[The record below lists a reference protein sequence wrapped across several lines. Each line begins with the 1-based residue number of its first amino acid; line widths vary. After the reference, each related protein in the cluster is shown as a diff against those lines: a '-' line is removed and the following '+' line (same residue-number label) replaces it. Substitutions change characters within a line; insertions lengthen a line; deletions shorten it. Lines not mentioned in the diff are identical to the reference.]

1 MKREIFASVLALERA
16 LRHTSPPVWRGSGQC
31 SRMVRLRGLAQ
42 REEEVFAMR
51 ILTLALAAA
60 LACAASPAP
69 GQDLAPVQPQ
79 VQELPKDQ
87 DRPPAPTQDKTQ
99 GQPTSQELPKSP
111 DRIGDRSQPD
121 GTSVLTKAPSRYTF
135 NRINDNFLRLDH
147 ETGQVAYCSPHAS
160 GWACEAVPEER
171 AALDMEIARLQDEVA
186 SLKAEIAALRTPPPP
201 PRPPADLAPHD
212 GKDDD
217 AQIKLPTAEDLA
229 RARAFFE
236 IAWRRLMEM
245 IVNIQK
251 DMLHKG

>member
-1 MKREIFASVLALERA
+1 
-16 LRHTSPPVWRGSGQC
+16 
-31 SRMVRLRGLAQ
+31 
-42 REEEVFAMR
+42 MR
-51 ILTLALAAA
+51 ILTLAVAASF
-60 LACAASPAP
+60 ACATLPAF
-69 GQDLAPVQPQ
+69 GQDQPQAQPQ

-87 DRPPAPTQDKTQ
+87 DRPVAPAPDQTQ
-99 GQPTSQELPKSP
+99 GQPKVLELPKSR

-121 GTSVLTKAPSRYTF
+121 ATSTLPKVPSRYTF

-160 GWACEAVPEER
+160 GWACESVPEER
-171 AALDMEIARLQDEVA
+171 AALDKEIARLQDEVA
-186 SLKAEIAALRTPPPP
+186 NLKAEIAALRTPAPP
-201 PRPPADLAPHD
+201 PRPPADLTPHD

-251 DMLHKG
+251 DMMHKG